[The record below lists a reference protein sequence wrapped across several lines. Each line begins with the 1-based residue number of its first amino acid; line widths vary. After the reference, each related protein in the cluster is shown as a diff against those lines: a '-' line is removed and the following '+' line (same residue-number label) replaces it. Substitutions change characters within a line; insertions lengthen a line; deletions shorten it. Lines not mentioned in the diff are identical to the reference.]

1 MNMDMH
7 IFMTGL
13 LAVSILT
20 TLTTQAIKT
29 LLKEYNKKL
38 PSNTLASIVSVV
50 IAVALSIGYAIL
62 NNIQCTASYVVCV
75 VALAYLG
82 FLCATNGY
90 DKVKQAISQ
99 FITKKG
105 E

>member
-1 MNMDMH
+1 MDMH

-13 LAVSILT
+13 LAVSVLT

-29 LLKEYNKKL
+29 ILKEYNKKL

-50 IAVALSIGYAIL
+50 VSVALSVGYAIL
-62 NNIQCTASYVVCV
+62 NNIPFSASYVVCV

>member
-1 MNMDMH
+1 MNVQEYKNR
-7 IFMTGL
+7 L
-13 LAVSILT
+13 LSILNRVSPI
-20 TLTTQAIKT
+20 LI
-29 LLKEYNKKL
+29 EYNKKL

-50 IAVALSIGYAIL
+50 VSVALSVGYAIL
-62 NNIQCTASYVVCV
+62 NNIPFSASYVVCV

>member
-1 MNMDMH
+1 MDMH

-75 VALAYLG
+75 VTLAYLG